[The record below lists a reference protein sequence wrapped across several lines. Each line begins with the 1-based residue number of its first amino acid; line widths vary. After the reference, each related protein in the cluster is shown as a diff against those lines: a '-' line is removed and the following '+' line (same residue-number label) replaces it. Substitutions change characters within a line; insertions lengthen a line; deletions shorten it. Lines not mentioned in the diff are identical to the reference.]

1 MSHPRSLSHAKT
13 SAAPAGRRVS
23 RAAACAGALLASVT
37 TLFSLGALHAAPA
50 VAAPGPAGQTQ
61 AAASV
66 RAAPHPQ
73 SKARVTAAVLDLD
86 GVSRKPRLYGQ
97 DAPYDTASI
106 IKVDILAALLLQAQ
120 DAGRHLTAQ
129 ERGLA
134 EPMIRKSDNAAANA
148 LWREIGRAPG
158 LQAANK
164 RLGLTS
170 TKGGPDGRWGLTR
183 TTASDQIRL
192 LLSVFDSAGASGT
205 GSPLNKE
212 SRTYIRSLMSRVA
225 SEQSWGVS
233 AAAGAEYALKNGWL
247 QRTTSGLWDVNS
259 VGRITLGGHH
269 YLVAV
274 LSDGSASMSDGVAL
288 VERAARQAVTAA
300 ART

>member
-1 MSHPRSLSHAKT
+1 MSHPRSLPHAKT
-13 SAAPAGRRVS
+13 SAASSGRRVS
-23 RAAACAGALLASVT
+23 RAGACTGALLASVT

-50 VAAPGPAGQTQ
+50 VAAPAPAQQ
-61 AAASV
+61 AHAAAAV
-66 RAAPHPQ
+66 PAAPHPQ

-86 GVSRKPRLYGQ
+86 GASRKPLLYGQ

-134 EPMIRKSDNAAANA
+134 EPMIRKSDNTAANA

-170 TKGGPDGRWGLTR
+170 TKGGPGGRWGLTR

-212 SRTYIRSLMSRVA
+212 SRTYIRSLMNRVA
-225 SEQSWGVS
+225 SEQAWGVS
-233 AAAGAEYALKNGWL
+233 AASGAEFALKNGWL

-259 VGRITLGGHH
+259 VGRITVGGHH

-288 VERAARQAVTAA
+288 VERAARQAVSAA